1 MKSRKLN
8 DAFSYVAD
16 EYLDLVE
23 SQKKRIRPFRV
34 ISGVV
39 AACLCLVLF
48 VPFATMAAEW
58 LGIKDLLLPKTTITY
73 PKQGTESTEIIM
85 IEEEVDMIGLS
96 GYVDSP
102 QMQALN
108 EWQSFLNSYD
118 TDGTVIAEVGNSIPD
133 FGEQYFLYN
142 VYSEE
147 MRDKLDEIVN
157 KYQLRLHT
165 TLNVVNQEELA
176 YRVGGVFMPGQ
187 TGWAYIYEDG
197 TFQFDG
203 EIELAG
209 CGLTLFQ
216 FRRTVKGTFD
226 EVVLNIGYALDYQ
239 EVAYT
244 TAGGE
249 TVILSLGPDKALIY
263 TDFDECFIAIN
274 VLAGRE
280 QGMTEQDLKTIVDTI
295 DFSILKSVKVPDM
308 RGDSLP

>member
-16 EYLDLVE
+16 EYLDLAE
-23 SQKKRIRPFRV
+23 SQKKRISSFRV
-34 ISGVV
+34 LRGVV
-39 AACLCLVLF
+39 AACLCLALF
-48 VPFATMAAEW
+48 VPLGTMAAEW
-58 LGIKDLLLPKTTITY
+58 IGIKDLLLPKTKIEY
-73 PKQGTESTEIIM
+73 PIPSTENSEFVM

-96 GYVDSP
+96 GYADSP
-102 QMQALN
+102 EMQALS
-108 EWQSFLNSYD
+108 EWQTFLNSYD

-187 TGWAYIYEDG
+187 TDWAYIYEDG

-203 EIELAG
+203 EIDLVG
-209 CGLTLFQ
+209 CGPTLFQ

-226 EVVLNIGYALDYQ
+226 EVVLNIGDALDYQ
-239 EVAYT
+239 EVVYT

-249 TVILSLGPDKALIY
+249 TVILSLGPNKALIY
-263 TDFDECFIAIN
+263 TDYDECFIAIN

-308 RGDSLP
+308 RGDSTP

>member
-16 EYLDLVE
+16 EYLDLAE

-48 VPFATMAAEW
+48 LPLATMAAEW
-58 LGIKDLLLPKTTITY
+58 LGIKDLLLPKTKIEY
-73 PKQGTESTEIIM
+73 PIPSTENSEFVM

-96 GYVDSP
+96 GYADSP
-102 QMQALN
+102 EMQALN
-108 EWQSFLNSYD
+108 EWQTFLNSYD
-118 TDGTVIAEVGNSIPD
+118 TDGTVIAEVENSIPD
-133 FGEQYFLYN
+133 FGEQYFWYN
-142 VYSEE
+142 VYSAE

-165 TLNVVNQEELA
+165 TLNTVNPEELA
-176 YRVGGVFMPGQ
+176 YRVGGEFMPGQ
-187 TGWAYIYEDG
+187 TCWAYIYEDG

-203 EIELAG
+203 EIELVG
-209 CGLTLFQ
+209 CGLTSFQ

-226 EVVLNIGYALDYQ
+226 EVVLNIGDALNYQ
-239 EVAYT
+239 EIPYT

-249 TVILSLGPDKALIY
+249 TVILALGSNKALIY
-263 TDFDECFIAIN
+263 ADFEECFVMLN

-280 QGMTEQDLKTIVDTI
+280 QGMTEDDLEAIADAI

>member
-16 EYLDLVE
+16 EYLDLAE
-23 SQKKRIRPFRV
+23 SQKKRIRPFRFV
-34 ISGVV
+34 SGVA

-48 VPFATMAAEW
+48 VPFAIMAAEW
-58 LGIKDLLLPKTTITY
+58 LGIKDLLLPKTKIEY
-73 PKQGTESTEIIM
+73 PIPSTENSEFVM

-108 EWQSFLNSYD
+108 EWQTFLNSYD

-133 FGEQYFLYN
+133 FGEQYFLYH

-187 TGWAYIYEDG
+187 TGGAYIYEDG

-203 EIELAG
+203 EMELAG

-226 EVVLNIGYALDYQ
+226 EVMLNIGYALDYQ

-263 TDFDECFIAIN
+263 TDFDECFIMLN
-274 VLAGRE
+274 VLAGSE
-280 QGMTEQDLKTIVDTI
+280 QGMTEQDLKTIADVI